1 MAARAQ
7 RELAVTRALQRLE
20 DDGLVWRS
28 HAVPSAPP
36 RTTRRLQAALARAA
50 FQLYGRGE
58 EDASFDLR
66 VPIATALLELY
77 GDAVSDEE
85 LVGLVDALVPIE
97 AAELDPRAHLERAG
111 RARDP

>member
-1 MAARAQ
+1 MDQ

-20 DDGLVWRS
+20 DDGLIWRS
-28 HAVPSAPP
+28 HAMLAVPP

-50 FQLYGRGE
+50 FGLYGRGE

-77 GDAVSDEE
+77 GDALTNEE
-85 LVGLVDALVPIE
+85 LAGLVDALLPIE
-97 AAELDPRAHLERAG
+97 AAELDPRVHLEKIERPV
-111 RARDP
+111 RS